1 MWDKPTLLNWIA
13 NLLFAVSIVV
23 MLYAA
28 LYVVVHLPIFPLR
41 EVKVEGQLNHVNR
54 EQVKLIVAK
63 HLKGNFFTLDL
74 IKARDAFEKLPWARS
89 VSVRR
94 RWPDKLEVV
103 IEEHQALARWGNVAL
118 VNTHGELFHAAS
130 GSELPMFYGPGDG
143 VIEVA
148 SQYAEFSKTLKNAN
162 LAIANLALTPRRAW
176 QVTTTDGMVVELG
189 RVEMQRRLEKFV
201 SAYSSTI
208 AGLNMKVTY
217 VDLRYPNGFAARRP
231 AEAKPLSEDKNSAK
245 ATGVSKASG
254 NSKTGGTG
262 KANENKLN
270 STNPAGTLQ
279 PGNKKPAEINK
290 QQT

>member
-1 MWDKPTLLNWIA
+1 MWDKPALLNWTA
-13 NLLFAVSIVV
+13 NLLFALSVVV

-74 IKARDAFEKLPWARS
+74 LKTRDTFEKLPWARK

-103 IEEHQALARWGNVAL
+103 IEEHQALARWGSVAL

-130 GSELPMFYGPGDG
+130 GSELPVFYGPGDG

-148 SQYAEFSKTLKNAN
+148 SQFAEFSKTLKNAN
-162 LAIANLALTPRRAW
+162 LDIANLALTPRRAW
-176 QVTTTDGMVVELG
+176 QITTTNGMVVELG
-189 RVEMQRRLEKFV
+189 RVEMQPRLQKFV
-201 SAYSSTI
+201 SVYRNTI
-208 AGLNMKVTY
+208 AALNMKVTY
-217 VDLRYPNGFAARRP
+217 ADLRYSNGFAIRRP
-231 AEAKPLSEDKNSAK
+231 VDAKPINGNEAGDGKAGGLKSGGDKLNK
-245 ATGVSKASG
+245 E
-254 NSKTGGTG
+254 KTGKVTTG
-262 KANENKLN
+262 NTMLN
-270 STNPAGTLQ
+270 ISTPTS
-279 PGNKKPAEINK
+279 II
-290 QQT
+290 